1 LEIHEWF
8 SYMDS
13 QGRRD
18 SSRGITQ
25 DGMKELLQ
33 SRFKPPLKPEETELI
48 LRTWTAKKVDA
59 AGTMRYY
66 ASTSTMLQTE
76 GGLSTN
82 DSTFRN
88 SVILSSSRTSPPGL
102 STTSPSASVGT
113 SRILGAS
120 PFAGTTPSLSA
131 SKRRGRG
138 GGEPTGLEGLWRL
151 KLRFDEVKS
160 RSASC

>member
-1 LEIHEWF
+1 
-8 SYMDS
+8 
-13 QGRRD
+13 
-18 SSRGITQ
+18 
-25 DGMKELLQ
+25 MKELLQ
-33 SRFKPPLKPEETELI
+33 SRFNPSLTPEETELI

-59 AGTMRYY
+59 VGTMRYY
-66 ASTSTMLQTE
+66 ASTSSMLQTE
-76 GGLSTN
+76 GGHSTN

-102 STTSPSASVGT
+102 STTSPLASVGS

-131 SKRRGRG
+131 SKRRGGG
-138 GGEPTGLEGLWRL
+138 GGELTGLEGLWRL

-160 RSASC
+160 RSSRC